1 MCKKMSHEE
10 EGSGRISCIM
20 AFVSL
25 VISFGESV
33 PVEVRKFS
41 FSGCLHSVVNVFRDY
56 RSSSQEPNKSL
67 VDMNGSDIDGCA
79 RVDD

>member
-1 MCKKMSHEE
+1 MSHEE

-25 VISFGESV
+25 VIPFGEGV
-33 PVEVRKFS
+33 PVEVRKLGFS
-41 FSGCLHSVVNVFRDY
+41 RFLHSEVPVFRDC

-67 VDMNGSDIDGCA
+67 VDMNGSDIDRRT